1 MFDSSSPGVVIADER
16 SGVRLSRLGEANELG
31 TPTLIEVRAG
41 PFVGEIRDDTVC
53 NYAAFLEQLVLLY
66 DRLVGTASLG
76 SYEGFSLSLVG
87 GGGGGIEVS
96 AVVIGEHVPSI
107 RLAFE
112 FSLDQSYLPPI
123 IRGIRREFPAPNRLR
138 DT

>member
-1 MFDSSSPGVVIADER
+1 MFEASDPGVVIADEH

-31 TPTLIEVRAG
+31 APTLIEVRAG
-41 PFVGEIRDDTVC
+41 PFVGEVRDDTVGD
-53 NYAAFLEQLVLLY
+53 YSAFLQQLALLY
-66 DRLVGTASLG
+66 ERLVGTASLG

-96 AVVIGEHVPSI
+96 AVVIGGHVPPI

-112 FSLDQSYLPPI
+112 FSLDQSYLPSI
-123 IRGIRREFPAPNRLR
+123 IRGIRREFPVTDRLR
-138 DT
+138 AT